1 MKHEFD
7 DQELLRYSR
16 HILLPEMDVAGQLA
30 LANSRV
36 LIIGLGGLGS
46 PVAMYLAASGVGH
59 LTLVDDDRVEL
70 GNLQRQIVHSEAT
83 VGVNKSESAAAGL
96 RQLNSRVHTTVI
108 DQRLDDRALQQ
119 QVTQADLVLDCSDNF
134 PTRRAVNSA
143 CVATQTPLV
152 SAAAIR
158 LEGQLAVF
166 DSRDPQ
172 SPCYQCLYPE
182 LDDEQLSCSES
193 GILAPVV
200 GIMGSLQ
207 ALEALK
213 LLSGMGQPQHGRLL
227 IFDALRTQFREFK
240 LARDPACKVCG
251 PARAAG

>member
-7 DQELLRYSR
+7 DEELLRYSR

-83 VGVNKSESAAAGL
+83 VGVNKSDSAAVGL
-96 RQLNSRVHTTVI
+96 RQLNSRVQTTVI
-108 DQRLDDRALQQ
+108 DQRLDDSALQQ

-134 PTRRAVNSA
+134 PTRRAVNRA
-143 CVATQTPLV
+143 CVTTQTPLV

-213 LLSGMGQPQHGRLL
+213 LLAGMGQPQHGRLL

-240 LARDPACKVCG
+240 LARDPACRVCG